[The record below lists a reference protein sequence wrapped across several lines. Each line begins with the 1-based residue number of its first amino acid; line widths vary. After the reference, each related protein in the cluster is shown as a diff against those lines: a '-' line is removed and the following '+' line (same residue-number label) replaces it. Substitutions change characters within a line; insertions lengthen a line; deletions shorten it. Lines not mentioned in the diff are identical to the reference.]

1 MNMTRWEPFSELET
15 LSTRLNQLFNQPLT
29 RRDDA
34 AFAEWAPSV
43 DLEEGD
49 QEYLIKADLPD
60 VKKENVKVGV
70 QDGVLSLEGERQ
82 REKDE
87 KTKKYHRVERVYGR
101 FVRRM
106 ALPTDVDQ
114 QQISAEFSNGVLR
127 VRLPK
132 SAASKPRTVDVKV
145 S

>member
-1 MNMTRWEPFSELET
+1 MNLTRWEPFPELEN
-15 LSTRLNQLFNQPLT
+15 LSLRLNQLFNQPLS

-34 AFAEWAPSV
+34 TFAEWAPAV
-43 DLEEGD
+43 DLEETD
-49 QEYLIKADLPD
+49 QEYVVKADLPD

-70 QDGVLSLEGERQ
+70 DNGVLSLEGERQ

-106 ALPTDVDQ
+106 TLPTDVDQ
-114 QQISAEFSNGVLR
+114 QQISAEFANGVLR
-127 VRLPK
+127 VCLPK
-132 SAASKPRTVDVKV
+132 SAGSKPRTVDVKV